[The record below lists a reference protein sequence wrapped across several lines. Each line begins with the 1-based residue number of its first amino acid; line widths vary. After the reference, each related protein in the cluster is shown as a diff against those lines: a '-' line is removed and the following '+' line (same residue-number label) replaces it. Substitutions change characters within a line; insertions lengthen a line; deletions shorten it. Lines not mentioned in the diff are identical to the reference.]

1 MVIFN
6 PYIWQYNKNKRWFEM
21 IVFDPLW
28 DTLKR
33 KKITTYYLIKNH
45 KLSRGTLDN
54 LKHNCSVTLNTIN
67 ELCSILDCEIQD
79 IIKYVQDNKE

>member
-1 MVIFN
+1 
-6 PYIWQYNKNKRWFEM
+6 M

-54 LKHNCSVTLNTIN
+54 LKHNRSVTLNTIN
-67 ELCSILDCEIQD
+67 ELCNILDCEIQD
-79 IIKYVQDNKE
+79 IIKYVQDSKE